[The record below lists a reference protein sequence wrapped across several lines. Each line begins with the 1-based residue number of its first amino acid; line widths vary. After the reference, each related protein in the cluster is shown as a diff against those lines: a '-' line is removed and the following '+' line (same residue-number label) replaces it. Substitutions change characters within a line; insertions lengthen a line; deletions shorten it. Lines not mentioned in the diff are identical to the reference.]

1 MSVDDAVH
9 KTVHAAG
16 GSKVVADR
24 LVMPAGVVRAK
35 ANPNDRSRGFYLPE
49 AVELMSLTGDHR
61 ILSAMAD
68 EFGYQ
73 LRPLGDVD
81 PAGRALVGLVTDAV
95 FGGLDEAD
103 IRHAVTALRAKSADM
118 RQSIYGLQEVLARLA
133 KETGKEVYAG
143 PIEATALGN
152 LMAQML
158 KDKVFED
165 LPAARQ
171 TVARS
176 FDVKK
181 VNEE

>member
-1 MSVDDAVH
+1 MRCCMPMSVDDAVH

-24 LVMPAGVVRAK
+24 LGMPAGVVRAK

-81 PAGRALVGLVTDAV
+81 SAGRALVGLVTDAV

-103 IRHAVTALRAKSADM
+103 IRRAVTALGAKSADM

-133 KETGKEVYAG
+133 KETERA
-143 PIEATALGN
+143 
-152 LMAQML
+152 
-158 KDKVFED
+158 
-165 LPAARQ
+165 
-171 TVARS
+171 
-176 FDVKK
+176 
-181 VNEE
+181 

>member
-1 MSVDDAVH
+1 MSLSVADAAH

-16 GSKVVADR
+16 GSKVVASR
-24 LVMPAGVVRAK
+24 LEMSDAVLRAK
-35 ANPNDRSRGFYLPE
+35 ANPNDASRDFYLRE

-81 PAGRALVGLVTDAV
+81 SAGRALVGLVTDAV

-103 IRHAVTALRAKSADM
+103 IRRAVTALGAKSADM

-133 KETGKEVYAG
+133 KETERA
-143 PIEATALGN
+143 
-152 LMAQML
+152 
-158 KDKVFED
+158 
-165 LPAARQ
+165 
-171 TVARS
+171 
-176 FDVKK
+176 
-181 VNEE
+181 